1 MRSVSTVHIAVNVM
15 RARLTLISFNIA
27 IVSFQLSQR
36 FNMAGGIDIPGFNHP
51 LHFRVSMALL
61 LALAL
66 SLLAVVAFI
75 SSSALDEVGACDH
88 WSFILGDL
96 FMYLALA
103 NTVTG
108 FFSPL
113 NDSLNLVVQQIPA
126 QASQAELLRK
136 AVFYLG
142 SVAWLAAIYLGPL
155 VSLLRS
161 PFSKRL
167 NLRMALLYVGLLLV
181 MFWLNYQVELF
192 ELSNSGSASLLL
204 PRFVFEFFQPLVW

>member
-1 MRSVSTVHIAVNVM
+1 MRTVSPVHIAINVM
-15 RARLTLISFNIA
+15 RARLTIIGFNIA
-27 IVSFQLSQR
+27 IVSFELSQR

-88 WSFILGDL
+88 WSFIVGELL
-96 FMYLALA
+96 MYLALA
-103 NTVTG
+103 NSITG

-113 NDSLNLVVQQIPA
+113 NDSLNLVVQQMPE
-126 QASQAELLRK
+126 QVSQAQLLRR

-161 PFSKRL
+161 PFSRRL
-167 NLRMALLYVGLLLV
+167 NLGMALSYVGLLLM
-181 MFWLNYQVELF
+181 MFWLNYQVVLF
-192 ELSNSGSASLLL
+192 ELTSKDGPSFGL
-204 PRFVFEFFQPLVW
+204 PRFIVEFFQPLVW